1 MIKLTY
7 DCRPSIGQQKNNM
20 KNETQSYL
28 CRPCKG
34 SGKISKDICPACHGT
49 GYTQSESAPAQAE
62 ALTTGYSVK
71 MIKDGNC
78 YQIQKVGCHYVI
90 LILGDDGTLAD
101 WLVRR
106 YATLRAARKAVEIL

>member
-1 MIKLTY
+1 
-7 DCRPSIGQQKNNM
+7 
-20 KNETQSYL
+20 
-28 CRPCKG
+28 
-34 SGKISKDICPACHGT
+34 
-49 GYTQSESAPAQAE
+49 
-62 ALTTGYSVK
+62 VK

-101 WLVRR
+101 WLGRR